1 MAGIDPTTVAHAP
14 ARSLSIAGYRTQARG
29 FGNPLSGEGARRFG
43 GRYNPP
49 QSFPVI
55 YLCTTPECATAE
67 LVRQAGRQGLAL
79 EDLLP
84 REFWRIE
91 GELDRVLDILD
102 GSTVNMIGVERDDL
116 IRDDLTLT
124 RQIGE
129 AAYEHQFQAV
139 LAPSATGVD
148 HVLAVF
154 TENLAGAVLDST
166 LIGEWKEPGQ
176 LPN

>member
-1 MAGIDPTTVAHAP
+1 MASIDPKAVARASE
-14 ARSLSIAGYRTQARG
+14 RSLSAMGFRNQARG
-29 FGNPLSGEGARRFG
+29 FNNPLSGEGARRFG

-55 YLCTTPECATAE
+55 YLCTTPECAVAE
-67 LVRQAGRQGLAL
+67 LIRQARAESLAV
-79 EDLLP
+79 EDLCP

-91 GELDRVLDILD
+91 GELHRVLDLLD
-102 GSTVNMIGVERDDL
+102 DSTLSKIGVDRDDL

-129 AAYEHQFQAV
+129 AAHEHQFQAI

-148 HVLAVF
+148 QVLAIF
-154 TENLAGAVLDST
+154 TENLAGAVLDPT
-166 LIGEWKEPGQ
+166 LIGEWKEPCQ
-176 LPN
+176 LPI

>member
-1 MAGIDPTTVAHAP
+1 MSGIDPKAVARAS
-14 ARSLSIAGYRTQARG
+14 ARSLSIVGFRSQAKA

-43 GRYNPP
+43 GRFNPP
-49 QSFPVI
+49 KSFPVI
-55 YLCTTPECATAE
+55 YLCTTAECAAAE
-67 LVRQAGRQGLAL
+67 LVRQARGQGLAL

-91 GELDRVLDILD
+91 GELNRVLDLLND
-102 GSTVNMIGVERDDL
+102 SPLSMIGVDRDDL

-129 AAYEHQFQAV
+129 AAYEHQFQAI

-148 HVLAVF
+148 QVLAIF
-154 TENLAGAVLDST
+154 TENLDGAVLDPT
-166 LIGEWKEPGQ
+166 LIGEWNEPGQ
-176 LPN
+176 LPV

>member
-1 MAGIDPTTVAHAP
+1 MSGIDPKAVARAST
-14 ARSLSIAGYRTQARG
+14 RSLSVVGYRNQARG

-43 GRYNPP
+43 GRFNLP

-55 YLCTTPECATAE
+55 YLCTTPGCAAAE
-67 LVRQAGRQGLAL
+67 LIRQASRQSLAID
-79 EDLLP
+79 DLLP

-91 GELDRVLDILD
+91 GELDKVLDLLD
-102 GSTVNMIGVERDDL
+102 DSTLSMIGIDRDDL
-116 IRDDLTLT
+116 IRDDQTLT

-129 AAYEHQFQAV
+129 AAYEHQFQAI

-148 HVLAVF
+148 QVLAIF
-154 TENLAGAVLDST
+154 TENLAGAVLDPT

-176 LPN
+176 LPI

>member
-1 MAGIDPTTVAHAP
+1 MSGIDPKAVARAS
-14 ARSLSIAGYRTQARG
+14 ARSLSVVGYRNQAKG
-29 FGNPLSGEGARRFG
+29 FNNPLSGEGARRFG

-55 YLCTTPECATAE
+55 YLCTTAECAAAE
-67 LVRQAGRQGLAL
+67 LVRQASRQSLAL

-84 REFWRIE
+84 REVWQIE
-91 GELDRVLDILD
+91 GELDRVLDLLNNSTLD
-102 GSTVNMIGVERDDL
+102 MIGVGRDDL

-129 AAYEHQFQAV
+129 AAYEHQFQAIH
-139 LAPSATGVD
+139 APSATGID
-148 HVLAVF
+148 QVLAIF
-154 TENLAGAVLDST
+154 TENLAGAVLDPT

-176 LPN
+176 LPI